1 VLHAGAGHDHDRSA
15 FTDLNGR
22 EGSMR
27 VPASA
32 LLLLRLLLTLMV
44 VAAAWRFG
52 LRGVLALLL
61 AIVAII
67 ALSKAG
73 NVRRD
78 LED

>member
-1 VLHAGAGHDHDRSA
+1 
-15 FTDLNGR
+15 
-22 EGSMR
+22 MR

-73 NVRRD
+73 DVRRD

>member
-1 VLHAGAGHDHDRSA
+1 V
-15 FTDLNGR
+15 T
-22 EGSMR
+22 
-27 VPASA
+27 
-32 LLLLRLLLTLMV
+32 LLV

-61 AIVAII
+61 AVVAII

>member
-1 VLHAGAGHDHDRSA
+1 
-15 FTDLNGR
+15 
-22 EGSMR
+22 MR
-27 VPASA
+27 VPAGA
-32 LLLLRLLLTLMV
+32 MLLLRMLLTLLV

-73 NVRRD
+73 RVRRD